1 MDAIFRSAHTLKGNA
16 GAMGFDQMSNLAHAM
31 EDVLDKIR
39 DEELDVTGDVID
51 DLFVGLDLWEEMLDE
66 VKDSGEP
73 TVDAADEIEMLRS
86 YITDD
91 AETDADVGGDSVQA
105 SNSQADPERQP
116 SQSKTAMLRKQS
128 VKSASVTPILTVM
141 PILFD
146 LVAHPTR
153 PMTG

>member
-1 MDAIFRSAHTLKGNA
+1 
-16 GAMGFDQMSNLAHAM
+16 MSNLAHAM

-51 DLFVGLDLWEEMLDE
+51 DLFVGLI
-66 VKDSGEP
+66 SGKKCWMKSKTREP

-116 SQSKTAMLRKQS
+116 SQSKTAMLRKHQ
-128 VKSASVTPILTVM
+128 
-141 PILFD
+141 
-146 LVAHPTR
+146 
-153 PMTG
+153 